1 MMMQPDVPYSLSN
14 LPEEL
19 PLFPL
24 PGTILLPRMAL
35 PLNVFE
41 LRYKTMVDDVLKSG
55 SRMIGIVQSSVSETQ
70 QSDTVGTAGRLI
82 RFAETEDH
90 RYHVT
95 LRGISR
101 FRIREVR
108 SGFTPYLRA
117 CVDWTEY
124 ESDLQKT
131 DDSPD
136 FSRENF
142 IDLLERF
149 FENEGLRADRDEL
162 RSSSEEMLV
171 NSLSMALKFSAQEK
185 QALLEAPS
193 VADRRHA
200 IVALMEITMIGGAGT
215 DVLQ

>member
-1 MMMQPDVPYSLSN
+1 MQPDIPYTLSN

-24 PGTILLPRMAL
+24 PETILLPRMTL

-55 SRMIGIVQSSVSETQ
+55 SRIIGIVQSSLNETQ
-70 QSDTVGTAGRLI
+70 QSETVGTAGRLI

-90 RYHVT
+90 RYHIS

-101 FRIREVR
+101 FRIRECR

-117 CVDWTEY
+117 RVDWPEF
-124 ESDLQKT
+124 EADLTQT

-136 FSRENF
+136 FSRDSF
-142 IDLLERF
+142 IALLVRF
-149 FENEGLRADRDEL
+149 FENEGLRADTDEL
-162 RSSSEEMLV
+162 RATSEEMLV

-200 IVALMEITMIGGAGT
+200 IVALMEITLIGGLGT